1 MDNTMIYTRIA
12 KLTAELGPAEAG
24 RRLGIAQNTLARL
37 AAGLPVRA
45 GTLLLAEQR
54 LGLLISSSP
63 LPMAISSLPPAG
75 EISTI

>member
-1 MDNTMIYTRIA
+1 MDSNMVYTRVA

-37 AAGLPVRA
+37 AAGLPVRQ
-45 GTLLLAEQR
+45 GTLLLAAQR

-63 LPMAISSLPPAG
+63 LPLALSTVPPAG
-75 EISTI
+75 ETASL